1 MKRLWDARVFGHTEG
16 HDHGALEAFGGSP
29 GVLERLIRR
38 EDLSGEEAAAAL
50 LRSLRFEKVTVV
62 FERPPAT

>member
-1 MKRLWDARVFGHTEG
+1 MRGCSDILKVMTNG
-16 HDHGALEAFGGSP
+16 LEAFGGSP

-38 EDLSGEEAAAAL
+38 EDLSGEEATGAL
-50 LRSLRFEKVTVV
+50 LRSFGFEKVTVV